1 MSKKSSNKN
10 DNSFP
15 DFSKELKLP
24 ENIDRRTFLIR
35 NAVIGAAAAMTG
47 TVWTIEARAAQ
58 AAKEAAEKSPLPA
71 LDSTT
76 MSQDLDVVKRSKGP
90 VMTVLDEFYKV
101 GPGPSSSHTIG
112 PMRIT
117 YDFYQRCTKLPAD
130 QLKQATGLKVHLF
143 GSLSA
148 TGKGHGTERAALA
161 GLLGKEPATVDPL
174 FLDEMRDKPN
184 QSYSVKLGD
193 KTFNLSL
200 ADVIY
205 DTPNGDFPHP
215 NTMTCKL
222 MGGDKAIYEL
232 EYYSPG
238 GGFYEWKGYTPP
250 KKGQPKYPYETMKE
264 LRQHAE
270 KNNLSIAQLMM
281 ANELAVSGKTE
292 EQINAFLDK
301 IAAAMLA
308 TVKAGLDVKEGVL
321 PGPIKLHSKAA
332 EVWKRAQD
340 DKYEA
345 DRAVALLSACALAA
359 SEENARGHL
368 VITAPTGGSA
378 GVMPA
383 IVYGLTQTKRALP
396 QEKVRQGL
404 LAGAA
409 IGYLCKHNATLSG
422 AEGDRRPARARDGAS
437 VVRRRGDRA
446 RVGTSVAVG
455 GLRDVLRRA
464 LDTRGKGRGR
474 LSRRARK
481 PSRRRAGRHHRPPSA
496 RDRYVADGLHAAPQ
510 REQLPEGRV
519 RAVDAPPRARRQRLL
534 PRDQELLCRAP
545 SRQRDERRPAR
556 RTRAV
561 IGTVARTVLRSVAAP
576 PGLRP
581 ALARLGVR
589 RE

>member
-1 MSKKSSNKN
+1 MNQPSETHDPLPKVPENVEN
-10 DNSFP
+10 
-15 DFSKELKLP
+15 FS
-24 ENIDRRTFLIR
+24 NIDRRAFIIR
-35 NAVIGAAAAMTG
+35 NAVIGAAAVLTG
-47 TVWTIEARAAQ
+47 KAWTPEARASQ
-58 AAKEAAEKSPLPA
+58 AAKEAGAKPPVDSSKISP
-71 LDSTT
+71 
-76 MSQDLDVVKRSKGP
+76 DLDVVKKSKGP

-130 QLKQATGLKVHLF
+130 QLSKATGLKVHLY

-174 FLDEMRDKPN
+174 FLDEMKDKPD
-184 QSYSVKLGD
+184 QSYPLKLGD

-200 ADVIY
+200 ADIIY
-205 DTPNGDFPHP
+205 DSPKGEFPHP

-222 MGGDKAIYEL
+222 MGGGKAVYEL

-250 KKGQPKYPYETMKE
+250 KKGEPKYPYATMQE

-270 KNNLSIAQLMM
+270 KNNLSIAQVVM
-281 ANELAVSGKTE
+281 ANELSVSGKTE

-301 IAAAMLA
+301 IAAAMVA
-308 TVKAGLDVKEGVL
+308 TVKAGLAVKEGVL

-332 EVWKRAQD
+332 TVWQRAQD

-383 IVYGLTQTKRALP
+383 IVYALTETQRKIP
-396 QEKVRQGL
+396 QEKIRQGL
-404 LAGAA
+404 LGGAA
-409 IGYLCKHNATLSG
+409 VGYLCKHNATLSG
-422 AEGDRRPARARDGAS
+422 AEGGCQSEIGVASAMSAAFIASAMDATPLVTENAAESALEHHLGMTCDPVAGYVQVPCIERCAFGAVKAWTAYMIATNEIAS
-437 VVRRRGDRA
+437 RH
-446 RVGTSVAVG
+446 RV
-455 GLRDVLRRA
+455 D
-464 LDTRGKGRGR
+464 LDTTIKTLADTGRDM
-474 LSRRARK
+474 SNK
-481 PSRRRAGRHHRPPSA
+481 YKETSEAGLA
-496 RDRYVADGLHAAPQ
+496 QNLV
-510 REQLPEGRV
+510 
-519 RAVDAPPRARRQRLL
+519 
-534 PRDQELLCRAP
+534 LC
-545 SRQRDERRPAR
+545 
-556 RTRAV
+556 
-561 IGTVARTVLRSVAAP
+561 
-576 PGLRP
+576 
-581 ALARLGVR
+581 
-589 RE
+589 